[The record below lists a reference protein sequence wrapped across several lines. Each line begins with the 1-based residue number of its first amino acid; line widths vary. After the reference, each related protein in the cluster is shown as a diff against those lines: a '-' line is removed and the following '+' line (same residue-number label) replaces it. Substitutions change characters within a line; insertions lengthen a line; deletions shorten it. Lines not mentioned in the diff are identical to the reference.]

1 MSKTLFGML
10 AGCAGCF
17 ALVGAAVAQPASEDE
32 AVALVKKLEG
42 ICTIDETKPG
52 KPVVGVNL

>member
-17 ALVGAAVAQPASEDE
+17 ALVGAAVAQPDSEE
-32 AVALVKKLEG
+32 AALALVKKLNG

-52 KPVVGVNL
+52 KPVVGINL